1 MDDYNLG
8 ILIESKNEWC
18 ARLINILVPSIIE
31 GFNSIFQDAYNMCI
45 ENDEESKYL
54 MTFQN
59 LLNNISKWSQELV
72 ENEKQRI
79 ITDTGC
85 PYLEDLLTCVHI
97 IQLKSLSC
105 VRVGTEN
112 KKIDIDIPNVNVF
125 IHKLYINAARKIYI
139 NIYLF
144 EKDIQ
149 PLQIQKNN
157 RELELIIKEA
167 ILDTVRSNIP
177 IDNILKAYLDERQET
192 DVKVVEKE
200 EVIVDEEAIKKTKQ
214 EEERNKEREK
224 IREEIRQEF
233 ILKEKTDR
241 DNSLEKIN
249 QQVNSVLDTPNPMSS
264 QNSLNV
270 NLDTLDLFNRID
282 NDNDKDIDK
291 QPSVSENNNQR
302 LDLDLNLDIEDL
314 TDKSIDNDKFNNDKF
329 NNDNI
334 ELDIEEL

>member
-18 ARLINILVPSIIE
+18 ARLINILVPPLIE
-31 GFNSIFQDAYNMCI
+31 GFNSIFEDAYNMCL

-97 IQLKSLSC
+97 IQLKALSC

-200 EVIVDEEAIKKTKQ
+200 EVIVDEEAVKKAKQ

-233 ILKEKTDR
+233 ILKEKTNR

-249 QQVNSVLDTPNPMSS
+249 QQVNSLVDNDDITTIHD
-264 QNSLNV
+264 SLNA
-270 NLDTLDLFNRID
+270 NLKSLDVFNED
-282 NDNDKDIDK
+282 DKELSVKENKKEHLNTDIDI
-291 QPSVSENNNQR
+291 
-302 LDLDLNLDIEDL
+302 DLGIEDL
-314 TDKSIDNDKFNNDKF
+314 TDNSIDNSIDNDKF

>member
-18 ARLINILVPSIIE
+18 ARLINVLVPPIIE

-97 IQLKSLSC
+97 IQLKALSC

-157 RELELIIKEA
+157 RELELLIKEA

-200 EVIVDEEAIKKTKQ
+200 EVIVDEEAVKKAKQ

-233 ILKEKTDR
+233 ILKEKTNR

-249 QQVNSVLDTPNPMSS
+249 QQVNSVLDIDSVATN
-264 QNSLNV
+264 QDSLNS
-270 NLDTLDLFNRID
+270 NLDTLDLFNRT
-282 NDNDKDIDK
+282 DIDK
-291 QPSVSENNNQR
+291 DKDKDNQLSVSENNKQQ
-302 LDLDLNLDIEDL
+302 LDLDLDLDLDIEDL
-314 TDKSIDNDKFNNDKF
+314 TDNPIDNDKF

>member
-18 ARLINILVPSIIE
+18 ARLINILVPPVIE
-31 GFNSIFQDAYNMCI
+31 GFNSIFQDAYNMCM

-97 IQLKSLSC
+97 IQLKALSC

-200 EVIVDEEAIKKTKQ
+200 EVIVDEEAVKKAKQ
-214 EEERNKEREK
+214 EEERIKEREK

-233 ILKEKTDR
+233 ILKEKTNR

-249 QQVNSVLDTPNPMSS
+249 QQVNSLVHNDDIATIHDN
-264 QNSLNV
+264 LNT
-270 NLDTLDLFNRID
+270 NLESLDLINE
-282 NDNDKDIDK
+282 NDKQLSIKENKKEDPNADI
-291 QPSVSENNNQR
+291 
-302 LDLDLNLDIEDL
+302 DLDLGIEDL
-314 TDKSIDNDKFNNDKF
+314 TDNSIDNDKF

>member
-18 ARLINILVPSIIE
+18 ARLINILVPPVIE

-97 IQLKSLSC
+97 IQLKALSC

-200 EVIVDEEAIKKTKQ
+200 EVIVDEEAIKKAKQ
-214 EEERNKEREK
+214 EEERIKEREK

-233 ILKEKTDR
+233 ILKEKTNR

-249 QQVNSVLDTPNPMSS
+249 QQVNSLV
-264 QNSLNV
+264 QNDDIATIHDSLNS
-270 NLDTLDLFNRID
+270 NLESLELLNE
-282 NDNDKDIDK
+282 NDKQLSIKENKKEHLNTDIDI
-291 QPSVSENNNQR
+291 
-302 LDLDLNLDIEDL
+302 DLDLGIEDL
-314 TDKSIDNDKFNNDKF
+314 TDNSIDNSIDNDKF

>member
-112 KKIDIDIPNVNVF
+112 KKIDIDIPNVNIF

>member
-18 ARLINILVPSIIE
+18 SRLINILVPPIIE

-79 ITDTGC
+79 LTDTGC

-97 IQLKSLSC
+97 IQLKALSC

-177 IDNILKAYLDERQET
+177 IDHILKAYLEEHNET
-192 DVKVVEKE
+192 DVKVIEKE
-200 EVIVDEEAIKKTKQ
+200 EVILDEEAIKKAKQ
-214 EEERNKEREK
+214 QEERNKEIEK

-233 ILKEKTDR
+233 ILKEKSNI

-249 QQVNSVLDTPNPMSS
+249 KQINNVIDNHDVTPR
-264 QNSLNV
+264 QDSLKI
-270 NLDTLDLFNRID
+270 NLDTID
-282 NDNDKDIDK
+282 VSDK
-291 QPSVSENNNQR
+291 QISLTENKNSD
-302 LDLDLNLDIEDL
+302 LDLDLNLDLNIEDL
-314 TDKSIDNDKFNNDKF
+314 TENYNDNDNDKF

-334 ELDIEEL
+334 QLDIEEL

>member
-1 MDDYNLG
+1 MNG
-8 ILIESKNEWC
+8 
-18 ARLINILVPSIIE
+18 ARLINILVPPVIE

-97 IQLKSLSC
+97 IQLKALSC

-200 EVIVDEEAIKKTKQ
+200 EVIVDEEAVKKAKQ

-233 ILKEKTDR
+233 ILKEKTNK

-249 QQVNSVLDTPNPMSS
+249 QQVNSVLDIDSVATN
-264 QNSLNV
+264 QDSLNS
-270 NLDTLDLFNRID
+270 NLDTLDLFN
-282 NDNDKDIDK
+282 KTDIDK
-291 QPSVSENNNQR
+291 DKDKDKDKDNQLSVSENNKQQ
-302 LDLDLNLDIEDL
+302 LDLDLELDIEDL
-314 TDKSIDNDKFNNDKF
+314 TDNSIDNDKF

>member
-18 ARLINILVPSIIE
+18 ARLINILVPPVIE
-31 GFNSIFQDAYNMCI
+31 GFNSIFQDAYNMCM

-79 ITDTGC
+79 ITETGC

-97 IQLKSLSC
+97 IQLKALSC
-105 VRVGTEN
+105 VRVGNEN
-112 KKIDIDIPNVNVF
+112 KKIDIDIPNVNIF

-157 RELELIIKEA
+157 RELELIVKEA

-200 EVIVDEEAIKKTKQ
+200 EIIVDEEAVKKAKL
-214 EEERNKEREK
+214 EEERNKEIEK

-233 ILKEKTDR
+233 ILKEKTNR

-249 QQVNSVLDTPNPMSS
+249 QQINSVADIPNNQDTLTANL
-264 QNSLNV
+264 NSLDLSNKFDSYENQNQNQ
-270 NLDTLDLFNRID
+270 NLNL
-282 NDNDKDIDK
+282 
-291 QPSVSENNNQR
+291 NQNLKSGSD
-302 LDLDLNLDIEDL
+302 LDLDFDLDIEDL
-314 TDKSIDNDKFNNDKF
+314 SDKTIDNDKFS
-329 NNDNI
+329 NDNI

>member
-112 KKIDIDIPNVNVF
+112 KKIDIDIPNVNIF

-282 NDNDKDIDK
+282 NDNDKDK

-302 LDLDLNLDIEDL
+302 LDLDLDLNLDIEDL
-314 TDKSIDNDKFNNDKF
+314 TDKSIDNDKFNND
-329 NNDNI
+329 NI